1 MATKGYR
8 RVIVTGGAGFIG
20 SALVRYLVGS
30 QGVIVAN
37 VDKLSYAGNLN
48 SLREIESSP
57 EYQFHQLDLCDSES
71 IGTLIQEFRPD
82 AIMHLAA
89 ESHVDRSIDS
99 SAEFVDSNI
108 VGTHSLLQATLGYWE
123 SLEPDQQQQFRFHH
137 VSTDEVY
144 GTLGKEGAFSEQSAY
159 KPRSPYSATKAASD
173 HLVRAWGHTYG
184 LPIIVTCTSNNYGP
198 YQYPEK
204 LIPLMILNC
213 LSGKPLPIYGKGDNV
228 RDWIHVDDH
237 VRALWQVVQKGKIG
251 ETYNIGA
258 RCERSNL
265 ELVEAL
271 ADLTDEFTGKPIGE
285 SRSRIIHVDDRPG
298 HDWRYALETN
308 KLNDEISWQAE
319 IDFEA
324 GLRSIVKWYLEN
336 EWWWQ
341 PLLDQGALD
350 KRHGTSHKNES

>member
-1 MATKGYR
+1 
-8 RVIVTGGAGFIG
+8 
-20 SALVRYLVGS
+20 
-30 QGVIVAN
+30 
-37 VDKLSYAGNLN
+37 
-48 SLREIESSP
+48 
-57 EYQFHQLDLCDSES
+57 
-71 IGTLIQEFRPD
+71 
-82 AIMHLAA
+82 
-89 ESHVDRSIDS
+89 
-99 SAEFVDSNI
+99 
-108 VGTHSLLQATLGYWE
+108 
-123 SLEPDQQQQFRFHH
+123 
-137 VSTDEVY
+137 
-144 GTLGKEGAFSEQSAY
+144 
-159 KPRSPYSATKAASD
+159 
-173 HLVRAWGHTYG
+173 
-184 LPIIVTCTSNNYGP
+184 
-198 YQYPEK
+198 
-204 LIPLMILNC
+204 MILNC

-265 ELVEAL
+265 ELVKML

-298 HDWRYALETN
+298 HDWRYALETT
-308 KLNDEISWQAE
+308 KLNDEIKWKAE